1 MFSKQYLMDQLT
13 SAGLQTAMQLALLH
27 LIRAVLGA

>member
-13 SAGLQTAMQLALLH
+13 SASLQTAMQVALEH
-27 LIRAVLGA
+27 LLRAILGI